1 MSVTATA
8 TRCYWA
14 GEDGIAP
21 FGGFP
26 RGPFLGFHPWIQ
38 QFLLS
43 SFHPRP
49 MYMAGRSMQK
59 ACRRAD
65 AGVERAEISEFQG
78 LSGVYFL
85 ARVLSSCWGHQRPPC
100 KRSQTSTDKEE
111 ADGTQACFQARPSQG
126 TPGLSRRFLLAP
138 PGGCLAKWRSRFSIH
153 GCFPTGLA
161 ARLELRAGD
170 GSHLGNEGVCLVCT
184 VTPDVALYCT
194 EPESREGCIGA
205 RSMANSLRYPGAPAV
220 YACVDKTV

>member
-1 MSVTATA
+1 MSVTAT
-8 TRCYWA
+8 TLL
-14 GEDGIAP
+14 P
-21 FGGFP
+21 GGRRRDRSFWWFP
-26 RGPFLGFHPWIQ
+26 WSPFLGFHPWIQ

-65 AGVERAEISEFQG
+65 AGVEHAEISEFQRLLWCLFFGTDCVLCRG
-78 LSGVYFL
+78 L
-85 ARVLSSCWGHQRPPC
+85 QIPPC

-138 PGGCLAKWRSRFSIH
+138 PGGCLAKWRSRF
-153 GCFPTGLA
+153 F
-161 ARLELRAGD
+161 
-170 GSHLGNEGVCLVCT
+170 
-184 VTPDVALYCT
+184 
-194 EPESREGCIGA
+194 
-205 RSMANSLRYPGAPAV
+205 RSMGASPLAWPLGLNCEQETGATWGTRASV
-220 YACVDKTV
+220 SSVP